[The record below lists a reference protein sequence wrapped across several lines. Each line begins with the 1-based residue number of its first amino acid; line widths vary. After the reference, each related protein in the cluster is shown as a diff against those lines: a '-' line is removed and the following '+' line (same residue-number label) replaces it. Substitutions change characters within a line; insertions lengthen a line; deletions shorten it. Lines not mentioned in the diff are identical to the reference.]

1 MTELAEL
8 ERIATRLRELGKRL
22 GAEELSDEEAESL
35 AREAADLATEGGG
48 VLDAKLREL
57 AQSASSDD
65 VLRTPESRA
74 MSKGKR
80 IQS

>member
-8 ERIATRLRELGKRL
+8 ERIAARLRELGERL

-57 AQSASSDD
+57 AQSQSSDAD
-65 VLRTPESRA
+65 L
-74 MSKGKR
+74 
-80 IQS
+80 